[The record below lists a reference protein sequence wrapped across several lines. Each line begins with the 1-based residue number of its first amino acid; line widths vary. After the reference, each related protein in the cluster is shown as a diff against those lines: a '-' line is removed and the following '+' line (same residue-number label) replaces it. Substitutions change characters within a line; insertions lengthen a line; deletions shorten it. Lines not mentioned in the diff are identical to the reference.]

1 MLHSI
6 FVWKCMI
13 LGTLMS
19 LVGVFF
25 LGTMLVTWDWAAWPV
40 LFLFFVPGALFFLMA
55 YLKEFW
61 F

>member
-1 MLHSI
+1 
-6 FVWKCMI
+6 MI